1 MGNRKQPFG
10 YRVVMGEIALHPQES
25 KLVEYIFQQ
34 YLAGAT
40 YNTLV
45 WRWSWLRSQERA

>member
-40 YNTLV
+40 YNL
-45 WRWSWLRSQERA
+45 SLIHI